1 MRPYFPSGEIFFE
14 SACQIRAC
22 PVMTGLLAGPLADP
36 AGLGAVRA
44 DVAGVV
50 QQVLAPARVSLR
62 MSQCDRD
69 RLNRDRRWRERSQA
83 DRGFDRQPT
92 QGPEVFGFG
101 MWARGTTQPAQRPDG
116 KR

>member
-1 MRPYFPSGEIFFE
+1 
-14 SACQIRAC
+14 
-22 PVMTGLLAGPLADP
+22 MTGLLAGPLTDA

-44 DVAGVV
+44 DLASVV
-50 QQVLAPARVSLR
+50 PQVLAPARVSLR